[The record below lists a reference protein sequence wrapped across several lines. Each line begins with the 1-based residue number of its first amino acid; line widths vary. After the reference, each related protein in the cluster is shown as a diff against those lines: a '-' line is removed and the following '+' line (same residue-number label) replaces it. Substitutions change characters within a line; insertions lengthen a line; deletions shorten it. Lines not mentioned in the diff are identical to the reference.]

1 MEEWDPIGVRDIPEA
16 SDEYDSYLGP
26 IASRLRKGATA
37 DELAAY
43 LTEVEEVQMGLGESA
58 AAQMR
63 NRAVPASP
71 GTFRAAT
78 RREAQSQSADARDR
92 APARPRRSFL
102 IARKVRSTFSG
113 PNDHEPRQIAAARSR
128 PSVGSR
134 RPQSLNGGTCPDSP

>member
-63 NRAVPASP
+63 NRAVAHRRGRFARQHAEKPNRNPRTRGTALLRVRGVAS
-71 GTFRAAT
+71 
-78 RREAQSQSADARDR
+78 
-92 APARPRRSFL
+92 
-102 IARKVRSTFSG
+102 
-113 PNDHEPRQIAAARSR
+113 
-128 PSVGSR
+128 
-134 RPQSLNGGTCPDSP
+134 